1 MAGKNSGKD
10 LTDLPGVGAATAKKL
25 KDAGLTTVAKIRKA
39 GRDGLTAAGI
49 STPTAARILKGL
61 AQDASSKATEV
72 AKKASAKAK
81 EATKKASATA
91 KKATKKAS
99 ATAAKTATKATKV
112 AAKAAVKQSVK
123 KVVKTA
129 GRTDR
134 KVLSAKEE
142 GRKGKTLKTPSLQD
156 ILKSRKK

>member
-1 MAGKNSGKD
+1 MAGKDSGKD

-49 STPTAARILKGL
+49 STPTAARILKGV
-61 AQDASSKATEV
+61 AQEAGT
-72 AKKASAKAK
+72 KAK
-81 EATKKASATA
+81 EAGTKAKEAAKKATTKASSAAAKTA
-91 KKATKKAS
+91 KKATKA
-99 ATAAKTATKATKV
+99 ATKAV
-112 AAKAAVKQSVK
+112 VKQSVK

>member
-49 STPTAARILKGL
+49 STPTAARILKGV
-61 AQDASSKATEV
+61 AQDAGSKATEV
-72 AKKASAKAK
+72 A
-81 EATKKASATA
+81 KKASATA

>member
-1 MAGKNSGKD
+1 MAGKSSGKD

-25 KDAGLTTVAKIRKA
+25 KDAGLNTVAKIRKA

-49 STPTAARILKGL
+49 SAPTAARILKGM
-61 AQDASSKATEV
+61 AQEAGSKASTA
-72 AKKASAKAK
+72 AKN
-81 EATKKASATA
+81 ATKKVSE
-91 KKATKKAS
+91 
-99 ATAAKTATKATKV
+99 TAAKTVKQATKT

-123 KVVKTA
+123 KVVQTA

-142 GRKGKTLKTPSLQD
+142 GRKGKTLKTPSLKD
-156 ILKSRKK
+156 ILRSRKK

>member
-1 MAGKNSGKD
+1 MAGKDSGKE

-25 KDAGLTTVAKIRKA
+25 KDAGLTTIAKIRKA

-49 STPTAARILKGL
+49 SAPTAARILKGM
-61 AQDASSKATEV
+61 AQDAGAKASKAAKGASKKV
-72 AKKASAKAK
+72 A
-81 EATKKASATA
+81 E
-91 KKATKKAS
+91 
-99 ATAAKTATKATKV
+99 TAAKTAKQATKA

-142 GRKGKTLKTPSLQD
+142 GRKGKTLKTPSLKD
-156 ILKSRKK
+156 ILRSRKK

>member
-1 MAGKNSGKD
+1 MAGKDSGKD
-10 LTDLPGVGAATAKKL
+10 LTDLPGVGTATAKKL

-49 STPTAARILKGL
+49 SAPTAARILKGV
-61 AQDASSKATEV
+61 AQEAGTKAKEAAKKVSST
-72 AKKASAKAK
+72 AKKAS
-81 EATKKASATA
+81 KKASAAAA
-91 KKATKKAS
+91 KK
-99 ATAAKTATKATKV
+99 ATKATKV

>member
-1 MAGKNSGKD
+1 MAGKDSGKD

-25 KDAGLTTVAKIRKA
+25 KDAGLNTVAKIRKA

-49 STPTAARILKGL
+49 STPTAARILKGV
-61 AQDASSKATEV
+61 AQEAGT
-72 AKKASAKAK
+72 KAK
-81 EATKKASATA
+81 EAA

-99 ATAAKTATKATKV
+99 ATAAKTAKKATKT

-123 KVVKTA
+123 KVIKTA

-142 GRKGKTLKTPSLQD
+142 GRKGKTIKTPSLQD
-156 ILKSRKK
+156 ILKPRKK

>member
-1 MAGKNSGKD
+1 MAGKDSGKD

-25 KDAGLTTVAKIRKA
+25 KDAGLNTVAKIRKA

-49 STPTAARILKGL
+49 STPTAVRILKGV
-61 AQDASSKATEV
+61 AQEAGT
-72 AKKASAKAK
+72 KAK
-81 EATKKASATA
+81 EAGTKA
-91 KKATKKAS
+91 KEAAMKATKKAS
-99 ATAAKTATKATKV
+99 ATAAKTAKKATKT

-123 KVVKTA
+123 KVIKTA

>member
-1 MAGKNSGKD
+1 MAGKDSGKD

-49 STPTAARILKGL
+49 SAPTAARILKGV
-61 AQDASSKATEV
+61 AQEAGTKAKEAAKKVSST
-72 AKKASAKAK
+72 AKKAS
-81 EATKKASATA
+81 KKASAAAA
-91 KKATKKAS
+91 KK
-99 ATAAKTATKATKV
+99 ATKATKV

>member
-1 MAGKNSGKD
+1 MAGKDGGKD

-49 STPTAARILKGL
+49 SAPSAVRILKGV
-61 AQDASSKATEV
+61 AQDAGSKASEA
-72 AKKASAKAK
+72 AKKASKKVTETAAK
-81 EATKKASATA
+81 TA
-91 KKATKKAS
+91 KKATK
-99 ATAAKTATKATKV
+99 TV
-112 AAKAAVKQSVK
+112 AKAAVKQSIK

-129 GRTDR
+129 GRSDR

-142 GRKGKTLKTPSLQD
+142 GRKGKTIKTPSLKD
-156 ILKSRKK
+156 ILRSRKK